1 MANKLFSFFSKNSNT
16 PEGVEQLIS
25 FIGMLPNAVCVLD
38 EKGDVLSAN
47 ARAAALLGFTPKAM
61 EGRNISKYGLTQ
73 ADVGQLLAED
83 GPQKLLK
90 ELVNKEL
97 DTVFVNLSACP
108 VPNTPYVLLGL
119 DEVPQYRELLGE
131 KQFFKSIVNNY
142 PCAVTV
148 QDLRGVCRLWND
160 QAEKLFSVP
169 TPSAVGKKM
178 AELLPGQL
186 FGALERLDQTIMQQ
200 KQGSVSR
207 QISFR
212 AERGGERILSVTK
225 VATLDKDGDLS
236 TILTVFEDITS
247 RHAQEEE
254 LLQTRNLLRAVVD
267 HVPLGL
273 YTRTIDGVMTF
284 YNKQSQEVFAETEPK
299 CVNSPHP
306 KQDLATVRHYAER
319 ERQII
324 EEGVLRD
331 YPDEIY
337 VDRNGKE
344 KLIHMIKV
352 PLKHAG
358 PEPLVLSIVEDV
370 TTKREQEREIAKANS
385 FLSAIVDNAPIG
397 LYARTKM
404 GKMLLRNKECEKI
417 FGAEEESFDEQGS
430 LPHETKEQ
438 VGKYLDREA
447 HVLESGKPLSI
458 AEEPYTTGTGETRL
472 LHMVKVPVTDAEGN
486 PEFVITMVD
495 DITDKKEQERK
506 LVESQNFQ
514 QAILDNAP
522 LAIYARGIN
531 QVMSFVNRKALEMFP
546 GESLYKE
553 ESNFYGDRER
563 QMFKDGKIIDIPEE
577 KYITKAGNEL
587 LLHLIKVPVFDKEG
601 KPFMVLSIAEDITDK
616 REQERK
622 LVETQNFQ
630 QAILDNAPVAIYA
643 YGADHQAYFFNKAAE
658 QLFPSEKDSPR
669 NSGSYEQRESDL
681 FKCKEILDI
690 PEEEYTTDD
699 GRKLL
704 LHLIKA
710 PVFDAKGQPLM
721 VLTIAEDITQKK
733 QQEKE
738 IRHAKNFLQNVVD
751 NLPIALSVKKSDG
764 NYIVWNKK
772 SEDLFGVTA
781 KDVIGRDS
789 YRTDITQ
796 EQAEFLREAD
806 QKVFESRREH
816 NIPQELIST
825 PNEGVKIMHTV
836 KTPLYKADG
845 SPDYLLNV
853 SEDITLKTKMEKQIR
868 EAGEKN
874 SLLVENAREGIVILE
889 DRKIIYAN
897 HAACTVLGFDSV
909 EELMRRTLAEFIAPD
924 HRLFAKEKYD
934 AVVNGLDGSREPV
947 QLHFVKKSGD
957 PAEIE
962 LAAMASKYL
971 GRRIVIAFLRDVT
984 NVNKA
989 LRDLRS
995 EREKFKNVFE
1005 RGLLPAFILNPK
1017 GYISAMN
1024 KAAQDLF
1031 HLTEKDRNFYRNV
1044 YIRPALSLPVRRSLR
1059 AGERA
1064 EMNYTFD
1071 FAKAAAK
1078 FPGRIQGQG
1087 VLELHLVLEPF
1098 NRRDAKNGTV
1108 EADYLVTLQPRQGD
1122 APSQPPHT
1130 PAPVAV
1136 PAPNAPVAPAAGSK
1150 PQPPQA
1156 PAAVWLPNTEPYVVC
1171 SDRFK
1176 IISCNH
1182 LFCELCQLELPEL
1195 KGQEIL
1201 KIFSQDSLP
1210 LLSEDLK
1217 LLRKKDSFENRDYR
1231 IYLASGLETAPV
1243 RVSAQRAANGSYV
1256 FIFRNMA
1263 FQKQIMQILQERSA
1277 QLNALLEATDGCVFS
1292 VEFEEDRFGR
1302 VRQANKYVTERMGYT
1317 HDELTSMPFEHLF
1330 TQPDGQNLAQVQTLF
1345 QRCAKQL
1352 RSQGRSLFHAPLFT
1366 KEGKRNEVA
1375 VTLTP
1380 LDIPGQNT
1388 VLAVVQ
1394 DLSGVMAR
1402 VARDSKEAQELRSMR
1417 QTLPGLYLKTNWEGR
1432 VTEVSSNL
1440 PYLNQAQAQ
1449 AQFMGKLPVQYWPDD
1464 AAEKELFAIKEASSV
1479 NVNTNFEFEWELG
1492 GKRRFFEAVC
1502 TPISGREEVILWVR
1516 DVTDRHVHEK
1526 HIRQLY
1532 QISNENK
1539 GTITE
1544 QVDKILD
1551 FGKKVFKAQAGLVM
1565 RFNEHR
1571 PDELTVVY
1579 STPNPFQIERYMVF
1593 PVEECLFDV
1602 RDDNVVVFP
1611 DLANTNCKRCI
1622 HKQKG
1627 FGSLIAAPL
1636 YVGGKVAGALCF
1648 AAQKPR
1654 AHFDEGAEELIGIM
1668 SRILSLRIELREAS
1682 KMLGETSQSF
1692 IHTLEYVDLPA
1703 VVLDLHY
1710 RVRYANNV
1718 FLNATGRR
1726 PQTVEN
1732 REFFVEFIRSANGS
1746 RRTFEEAERSASG
1759 NAFQVKL
1766 DLADEHGKYISANW
1780 DVFLMKDI
1788 QGQVEGYG
1796 LIGVRQN

>member
-16 PEGVEQLIS
+16 PEGMEQLLS

-38 EKGDVLSAN
+38 EKGDILSAN

-61 EGRNISKYGLTQ
+61 EGMSISKYGLTQ
-73 ADVGQLLAED
+73 ADVEQLLAES

-97 DTVFVNLSACP
+97 DPVFVNVSAC
-108 VPNTPYVLLGL
+108 VVVNTPYVLLGL
-119 DEVPQYRELLGE
+119 DEVPQYRELVGE

-148 QDLRGVCRLWND
+148 QDMRGVCRLWND

-186 FGALERLDQTIMQQ
+186 SGALERLDQTITQQ

-225 VATLDKDGDLS
+225 VATLDKDGELS

-273 YTRTIDGVMTF
+273 YTRNIDGVMTF
-284 YNKQSQEVFAETEPK
+284 YNKQSQEVFSETEPK

-417 FGAEEESFDEQGS
+417 FGAAEKLFDEQGS

-447 HVLESGKPLSI
+447 QVLESGKPLSI
-458 AEEPYTTGTGETRL
+458 AEEPYKTEKGETRL

-506 LVESQNFQ
+506 LVETQNFQ

-553 ESNFYGDRER
+553 ENNFYGERER

-577 KYITKAGNEL
+577 
-587 LLHLIKVPVFDKEG
+587 
-601 KPFMVLSIAEDITDK
+601 
-616 REQERK
+616 
-622 LVETQNFQ
+622 
-630 QAILDNAPVAIYA
+630 
-643 YGADHQAYFFNKAAE
+643 
-658 QLFPSEKDSPR
+658 
-669 NSGSYEQRESDL
+669 
-681 FKCKEILDI
+681 
-690 PEEEYTTDD
+690 EYTTKT
-699 GRKLL
+699 GEKIL

-710 PVFDAKGQPLM
+710 PVFDKEGKPLM

-738 IRHAKNFLQNVVD
+738 IRNAKNFLQNVVD

-772 SEDLFGVTA
+772 SEDLFGVAA

-789 YRTDITQ
+789 YRTDITK
-796 EQAEFLREAD
+796 EQAEFLRESD
-806 QKVFESRREH
+806 QKVFESHREH

-825 PNEGVKIMHTV
+825 PAEGVKIMHTV

-853 SEDITLKTKMEKQIR
+853 SEDITLKTKMEKQIH

-897 HAACTVLGFDSV
+897 HAACTVLGFDSAA
-909 EELMRRTLAEFIAPD
+909 ELMRRALSEFVAPD
-924 HRLFAKEKYD
+924 HQVFAKEKYD
-934 AVVNGLDGSREPV
+934 AVVNELDGSREPV
-947 QLHFVKKSGD
+947 QLHFIKKSGA

-984 NVNKA
+984 SVNKA
-989 LRDLRS
+989 LRDLRG
-995 EREKFKNVFE
+995 EREQFKNVFE

-1017 GYISAMN
+1017 GYISTMN

-1044 YIRPALSLPVRRSLR
+1044 YIRPALTLPVRRSLR

-1064 EMNYTFD
+1064 EMDYTFD
-1071 FAKAAAK
+1071 FAKAAEK

-1087 VLELHLVLEPF
+1087 VLELHVVLEPF

-1108 EADYLVTLQPRQGD
+1108 EADYLVTLQPRQDD

-1130 PAPVAV
+1130 PAPAAV
-1136 PAPNAPVAPAAGSK
+1136 PAPVAPVAPVVAK
-1150 PQPPQA
+1150 PQPPQP

-1171 SDRFK
+1171 SDQFK
-1176 IISCNH
+1176 ITSCNH
-1182 LFCELCQLELPEL
+1182 LFCELCQLELQEL

-1210 LLSEDLK
+1210 LLTEDLK

-1231 IYLASGLETAPV
+1231 IHLASGLETAPV

-1292 VEFEEDRFGR
+1292 VEFEEGRFGQ
-1302 VRQANKYVTERMGYT
+1302 VQQANKYVTERMGYT
-1317 HDELTSMPFEHLF
+1317 HDELAALPFERLF

-1345 QRCAKQL
+1345 QRCVKELRAK
-1352 RSQGRSLFHAPLFT
+1352 GRSTFHASLFT
-1366 KEGKRNEVA
+1366 KAGKRTEVA

-1388 VLAVVQ
+1388 ALAVVQ

-1440 PYLNQAQAQ
+1440 PYLDQAQAQ
-1449 AQFMGKLPVQYWPDD
+1449 EQFMGKLPVQYWPDD

-1492 GKRRFFEAVC
+1492 GKRRFFETVC

-1516 DVTDRHVHEK
+1516 DVTDRHIHEK

-1551 FGKKVFKAQAGLVM
+1551 FGKKVFKAQAGIVM
-1565 RFNEHR
+1565 RFSEHH

-1648 AAQKPR
+1648 AAQEPR
-1654 AHFDEGAEELIGIM
+1654 ARFDEGAEELIGIM

-1682 KMLGETSQSF
+1682 KTLGETSQSF
-1692 IHTLEYVDLPA
+1692 IRTLEYVDLPA

-1726 PQTVEN
+1726 PPTVEN

-1746 RRTFEEAERSASG
+1746 RRAFEEAERSASG

-1788 QGQVEGYG
+1788 KGQVEGYG